1 MRAEEIRR
9 EKSSARSFSE
19 RAIILFSFRGFER
32 LPEYDCPVLGVV
44 EKARAKPGATG
55 FGPRFNFSIHRLQA
69 VTSVLPVFTCLTP
82 TFIAPHNSQ
91 SAIISHPPQS
101 PVIRINS
108 RDTLKPSE
116 QTFSCIIKRGLH
128 TVSPQPLI
136 GRMGSEAER
145 SGGAEPINSDDD
157 LKKLE
162 TDYRVLQEEAQ
173 TLINDRAHLESEIR
187 NLKQRANRLDDE
199 VKAMR
204 NPPLIIGTL
213 QDVLDSD
220 RAIVRSSNGT
230 VFQVSLN
237 QRIDPSKLKPG
248 TRVALNQDTL
258 AIIEVLHDA
267 WDPMV
272 SGAELIE
279 KPEITYDEV
288 AGLDEQIEAVREAIE
303 LPLTSPEL
311 FAKVGIQAP
320 KGILLVGPPG
330 CGKTLLAKA
339 VANFTDSTF
348 IRMVGSELAQKYI
361 GEGGR
366 MVRELFALAKE
377 KSPSIIFLDEIDAI
391 GAKRLDGS
399 TSGDREVQRTLMQL
413 LAELDGFDS
422 LENVK
427 IIAATNRPDILDDAL
442 LRPGRFDRIIEIPMP
457 DEKARGAILS
467 LHIKKMNT
475 KRINVQRIVELTEG
489 YSGAELKAT
498 CVESGMIAIR
508 EKRDTITQKDMLS
521 AVKRVNG
528 KRLQGGI
535 TSTPEALY
543 G

>member
-1 MRAEEIRR
+1 MSSEVENSANDET
-9 EKSSARSFSE
+9 KSPDE
-19 RAIILFSFRGFER
+19 
-32 LPEYDCPVLGVV
+32 
-44 EKARAKPGATG
+44 
-55 FGPRFNFSIHRLQA
+55 
-69 VTSVLPVFTCLTP
+69 
-82 TFIAPHNSQ
+82 
-91 SAIISHPPQS
+91 
-101 PVIRINS
+101 
-108 RDTLKPSE
+108 
-116 QTFSCIIKRGLH
+116 
-128 TVSPQPLI
+128 
-136 GRMGSEAER
+136 
-145 SGGAEPINSDDD
+145 D

-162 TDYRVLQEEAQ
+162 SDYRILQEEAQ
-173 TLINDRAHLESEIR
+173 SLINDRAHLESEVR
-187 NLKQRANRLDDE
+187 GLKKRANTLNEE
-199 VKAMR
+199 VKSMR
-204 NPPLIIGTL
+204 KPPLIIGTL
-213 QDVLDSD
+213 QDILDSD

-237 QRIDPSKLKPG
+237 QRIEPSKLQPG

-272 SGAELIE
+272 SGAEMVE
-279 KPEITYDEV
+279 KPDVTYGEV

-311 FAKVGIQAP
+311 FVKVGIKAP

-330 CGKTLLAKA
+330 CGKTLIAKA
-339 VANFTDSTF
+339 VANHTDATF

-366 MVRELFALAKE
+366 MVRELFSLAKE
-377 KSPSIIFLDEIDAI
+377 KSPAIIFLDEIDAI

-442 LRPGRFDRIIEIPMP
+442 LRPGRFDRVIEIPMP
-457 DEKARGAILS
+457 DEKARSAILS
-467 LHIKKMNT
+467 LHVKKMNT
-475 KRINVQRIVELTEG
+475 KRINVQRVVELTEG

-498 CVESGMIAIR
+498 CVEAGMNAIR
-508 EKRDTITQKDMLS
+508 DKRDTVTQNDILS
-521 AVKRVNG
+521 AVKRIDS
-528 KRLQGGI
+528 KRTQGGI
-535 TSTPEALY
+535 SATPEGLY
-543 G
+543 S